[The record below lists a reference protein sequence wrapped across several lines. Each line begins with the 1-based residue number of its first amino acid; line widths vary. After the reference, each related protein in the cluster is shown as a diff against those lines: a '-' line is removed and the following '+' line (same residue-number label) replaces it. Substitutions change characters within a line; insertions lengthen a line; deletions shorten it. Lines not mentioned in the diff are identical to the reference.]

1 MPTSPEKRQ
10 CTCSSAGIALI
21 VLATLASA
29 SARAAEEPPP
39 AWNRPLPIGADWAVK
54 RGIDLPN
61 PFGASLFV
69 VTMTRDIEVTDVRVT
84 LPGGEPVTV
93 GDVATFAVRNS
104 TTLAAVKMDA
114 WVLPLLNVYVLAG
127 HTWTDSRLDLAVTID
142 RPLGD
147 PIVLEATQDAAVGG
161 PLLGGGASLV
171 AGHGPWFILVD
182 ANYNYSDVEGF
193 DGGIGAWFA
202 SARTGW
208 SGPTRSGTW
217 RAWVGAAWLRTD
229 RTIRITQESPGLG
242 TVLVEVDQRPVNPLT
257 WQTGGSL
264 GIGKRWEIMLE
275 VGSNFNDAFLGVC
288 SASFRF

>member
-1 MPTSPEKRQ
+1 MPTPPEKRLRA
-10 CTCSSAGIALI
+10 SWPAGIALV
-21 VLATLASA
+21 VLATMASV
-29 SARAAEEPPP
+29 SARAADEPPP
-39 AWNRPLPIGADWAVK
+39 VSNGLLPIGADWAVK

-61 PFGASLFV
+61 PFGVSLFAI
-69 VTMTRDIEVTDVRVT
+69 TMTRDIEVTDVRVG

-93 GDVATFAVRNS
+93 GDLATFAVRNS
-104 TTLAAVKMDA
+104 TTIAAVKLDA

-127 HTWTDSRLDLAVTID
+127 HTWTDSRLNLAVKID

-147 PIVLEATQDAAVGG
+147 PVVLEATQDAAVGG

-171 AGHGPWFILVD
+171 AGHGPWFVLVD

-193 DGGIGAWFA
+193 EGGIGAWFA

-217 RAWVGAAWLRTD
+217 RAWLGAAWLRTD

-242 TVLVEVDQRPVNPLT
+242 TVVVEVDQRPVDPLT

-264 GIGKRWEIMLE
+264 GLGKRWEVMLE
-275 VGSNFNDAFLGVC
+275 VGSNFDDAFMGVF
-288 SASFRF
+288 SASYRF